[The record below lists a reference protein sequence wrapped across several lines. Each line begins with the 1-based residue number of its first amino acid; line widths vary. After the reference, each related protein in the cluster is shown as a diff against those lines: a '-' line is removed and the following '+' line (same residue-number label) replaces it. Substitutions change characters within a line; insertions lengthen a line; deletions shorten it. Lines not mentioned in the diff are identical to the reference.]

1 MINLIFIRGTTLVSY
16 ASRSLGFHRPRHRL
30 MKFPIV
36 CANLTRLNQP
46 LGGTYFRLLKLSL
59 LMLFSFSQNNW
70 MRRRWLDFRNGH
82 STYLIFAMT
91 FANFITIQYKLL
103 IDKVPSMDWL
113 FGSIWLFAMVF
124 IAIYVPL
131 AIIIGYWHRKTQWTV
146 EQEALFREN
155 KVGAVLWL
163 YIMDLIEGKV
173 NEEDKKKMR
182 DALLKITKGSTSLYD
197 LNKVMAAEPTE
208 SKISDKPGF

>member
-1 MINLIFIRGTTLVSY
+1 LTKTIVDKDPIAY
-16 ASRSLGFHRPRHRL
+16 CESRS
-30 MKFPIV
+30 I
-36 CANLTRLNQP
+36 NST
-46 LGGTYFRLLKLSL
+46 LGGTYFRLVKLDL
-59 LMLFSFSQNNW
+59 LMILSFSQNNW
-70 MRRRWLDFRNGH
+70 LRRRWLDFRNGH

-113 FGSIWLFAMVF
+113 FGSIWLFAIIF

-131 AIIIGYWHRKTQWTV
+131 AIFIGYWHRKTQWTV

-173 NEEDKKKMR
+173 NEQDKKKMR

-197 LNKVMAAEPTE
+197 LNKVMTAEPTE
-208 SKISDKPGF
+208 SKTSDKPGI